1 MRDRPE
7 RRKKD
12 GVAVDALRMWIRQ
25 IAKSKI
31 LSHEEEIELAK
42 RIEQGDQE
50 AREKLINSNLRL
62 VVSVAL
68 KYKNYGV
75 PLADLIQEGNIGL
88 IKAVEK
94 FDYRKGYK
102 FSTYAIWWIRQ
113 AILRAL
119 DNHAR
124 LVRVPSYVIAKVSR
138 VDETIAKLGQ
148 KYGREPSVKEI
159 ADEIGMR
166 EAEVRDLLSIPSEP
180 ISIDTPMFGDEMSTV
195 GDFIED
201 KGPSPEQ
208 QALGSI
214 IRRER
219 IDELLSVLTPKEK
232 EVIKLRF
239 GLAEEEGEGKTLR
252 EIGERFNVTR
262 ERIRQIEAEAL
273 QKLKKWSET
282 GEFQWLKDEV

>member
-1 MRDRPE
+1 M
-7 RRKKD
+7 KKRLEGGKRD

-25 IAKSKI
+25 ISKSKI
-31 LSHEEEIELAK
+31 LTHEEEVELAR

-50 AREKLINSNLRL
+50 AREELINANLRL

-124 LVRVPSYVIAKVSR
+124 LVRIPSYVIAKVSKIDDI
-138 VDETIAKLGQ
+138 VAKLGQ
-148 KYGREPSVKEI
+148 KFGREPSIKEI
-159 ADEIGMR
+159 ADEMGM
-166 EAEVRDLLSIPSEP
+166 EEPEVRDLLSLSSEP
-180 ISIDTPMFGDEMSTV
+180 ISIETPMFGDEMSTI

-208 QALGSI
+208 EALGEI

-232 EVIKLRF
+232 EIIKLRF
-239 GLAEEEGEGKTLR
+239 GLAEGESEGKTLR

-282 GEFQWLKDEV
+282 GKFQWLKDEV

>member
-1 MRDRPE
+1 MKDRPE
-7 RRKKD
+7 RKKD

-31 LSHEEEIELAK
+31 LSHEEEVELAK

-113 AILRAL
+113 AILRA
-119 DNHAR
+119 
-124 LVRVPSYVIAKVSR
+124 
-138 VDETIAKLGQ
+138 
-148 KYGREPSVKEI
+148 
-159 ADEIGMR
+159 
-166 EAEVRDLLSIPSEP
+166 
-180 ISIDTPMFGDEMSTV
+180 
-195 GDFIED
+195 
-201 KGPSPEQ
+201 
-208 QALGSI
+208 
-214 IRRER
+214 
-219 IDELLSVLTPKEK
+219 
-232 EVIKLRF
+232 
-239 GLAEEEGEGKTLR
+239 
-252 EIGERFNVTR
+252 
-262 ERIRQIEAEAL
+262 
-273 QKLKKWSET
+273 
-282 GEFQWLKDEV
+282 